1 MPPQCPASNDLIEEV
16 LRRFELYARIRA
28 GRDSLLHTQRS
39 SAQDEDMAFQ
49 ELEAA
54 MVRLRER
61 QG

>member
-1 MPPQCPASNDLIEEV
+1 M
-16 LRRFELYARIRA
+16 RRFELYARIRA

>member
-1 MPPQCPASNDLIEEV
+1 MPGSLVGDLTVMPERP
-16 LRRFELYARIRA
+16 RRA
-28 GRDSLLHTQRS
+28 
-39 SAQDEDMAFQ
+39 DEDMAFQ